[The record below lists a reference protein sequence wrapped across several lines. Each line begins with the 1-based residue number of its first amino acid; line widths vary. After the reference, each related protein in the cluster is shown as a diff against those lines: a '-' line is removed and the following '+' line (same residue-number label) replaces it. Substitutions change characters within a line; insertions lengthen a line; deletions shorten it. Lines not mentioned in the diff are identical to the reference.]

1 MPLLEITRFF
11 NQFEAGLAAVERI
24 FSLMDS
30 NPTVVEAENP
40 VAVKELRGEIKFDNM
55 TFYYNPSEPLY
66 KNFKLDIPAGEVV
79 AVVGRTGAGKSTLV
93 SLLTRF
99 YDVQSGRILV
109 DNVDIKAYKMLDYRN
124 QIGVVLQDNI
134 LFSGTIEENIQY
146 GKLDATK
153 EEIIQSAKNVYA
165 WEFIQSLPKGLDT
178 EVGEQGTKLSAGQ
191 KQLIAFA
198 RALLSDPKILI
209 LDEATAAIDAYTES
223 LIQEALKVL
232 LENRTSIII
241 AHRLTTVENA
251 DRIIVIDDAKVV
263 EEGSHQKLMEMK
275 GKYWQLY
282 DMYFR
287 HQSLEY
293 VEKAAKLI

>member
-1 MPLLEITRFF
+1 M
-11 NQFEAGLAAVERI
+11 
-24 FSLMDS
+24 
-30 NPTVVEAENP
+30 
-40 VAVKELRGEIKFDNM
+40 
-55 TFYYNPSEPLY
+55 
-66 KNFKLDIPAGEVV
+66 
-79 AVVGRTGAGKSTLV
+79 
-93 SLLTRF
+93 
-99 YDVQSGRILV
+99 
-109 DNVDIKAYKMLDYRN
+109 
-124 QIGVVLQDNI
+124 DNI
-134 LFSGTIEENIQY
+134 LFSGTIEENIRY

-263 EEGSHQKLMEMK
+263 EEGSHKQLMEME